1 VSAADEARRR
11 AGRAR
16 RPPPPFRRVEVRGA
30 EVLGPRL
37 VRVTV
42 GGPELLGFT
51 VAEPA
56 ASVRVLLPAPGADAL
71 ELPTWR
77 GNEFVLADGR
87 RPTIR
92 TLTPRN
98 VRAGLLE
105 LDLDIVVHGQGAAS
119 SWARSARPGDPLAVS
134 GPGRGYRVDVGA
146 PAFFLGGDE
155 TALAAVGQLLEVL
168 PQDRPVRVCI
178 EVARPDARIA
188 LPTRPH
194 HDVEWCTQAP
204 GSPPGRAVEAAVRRA
219 PLDPGTRVWL
229 AGEASAVQR
238 LRLHLFEDRGVPRA
252 HASVRGYWKH
262 GRSGDGGDTDGEDAT
277 SG

>member
-1 VSAADEARRR
+1 MSAADDARRR
-11 AGRAR
+11 DGRAR
-16 RPPPPFRRVEVRGA
+16 RPPPPFRQVEVRGA
-30 EVLGPRL
+30 HALGPHL

-42 GGPELLGFT
+42 GGPELLGFA

-56 ASVRVLLPAPGADAL
+56 ASVRILLPEPGADAL

-92 TLTPRN
+92 TLTPRS
-98 VRAGLLE
+98 VRAALLE
-105 LDLDIVVHGQGAAS
+105 LDLDVVVHGQGAAS
-119 SWARSARPGDPLAVS
+119 GWARSARPGDPVAVS

-168 PQDRPVRVCI
+168 PRDRPVGVCI
-178 EVARPDARIA
+178 EITSPDARIA
-188 LPTRPH
+188 LPAHPRSS
-194 HDVEWCTQAP
+194 VEWCTREP
-204 GSPPGRAVEAAVRRA
+204 GSPPGSALEAAVRRA
-219 PLDPGTRVWL
+219 PLEPGTRVWM

-238 LRLHLFEDRGVPRA
+238 LRHHLFEVRGVPRA

-262 GRSGDGGDTDGEDAT
+262 GRSGDGGDTDGA
-277 SG
+277 G